1 MLLKTSTALA
11 ILAAAS
17 QVVAEPQPYAAR
29 KLMSVRDMFGVVR
42 RDGADSY
49 TPSQSYCGIG
59 ETCAQAC
66 GAGYETCSSTDD
78 AIHCYDPSNQQVCCP
93 DGSGNSCDAGY
104 YCSGTEKGETVCC
117 PNSQSLAE
125 CAAAYHVK
133 GSLTRETAKPTSSS
147 ASSSIISS
155 SSVSSSSSSSS
166 VNSTTSTA
174 ATKPTGHH
182 GHHANGTVVTSYSTS
197 FTTTSCLTS
206 TAGTA
211 APTNAN
217 NFTTSHGG
225 PSPTASQVATSAGG
239 FIKPA
244 GAAAAILAAVFTFL
258 L

>member
-1 MLLKTSTALA
+1 MFIKTSTALA

-29 KLMSVRDMFGVVR
+29 KLMSVRDMFGTVR

-49 TPSQSYCGIG
+49 SPSQSYCGLG

-66 GAGYETCSSTDD
+66 GAGYETCTSADD

-104 YCSGTEKGETVCC
+104 YCSGTQKGATVCC
-117 PNSQSLAE
+117 PDSQSLAE
-125 CAAAYHVK
+125 CAAAYNVT
-133 GSLTRETAKPTSSS
+133 GTLTRETAKPTSSS
-147 ASSSIISS
+147 ASSTLVSS
-155 SSVSSSSSSSS
+155 SSVAA
-166 VNSTTSTA
+166 NTTTSTTA
-174 ATKPTGHH
+174 PKTTAHH
-182 GHHANGTVVTSYSTS
+182 GGHNNNGTVVTLHETS
-197 FTTTSCLTS
+197 LTTTSCSTS
-206 TAGTA
+206 AGGA
-211 APTNAN
+211 APTQAN
-217 NFTTSHGG
+217 NFTTSRGG

-244 GAAAAILAAVFTFL
+244 GAAAAVLAAVFTFL